1 MRLTT
6 LIMAAAISA
15 TSGSGPAAVGTS
27 APALPAT
34 SLDGS
39 PIASEAVPGKVT
51 VLNFWATWCPPCRA
65 ETPDYAAAYR
75 QLRAKDVTFLGI
87 DTTETAPIVKTFVS
101 AKGIQYP
108 IALAGPDLYNAY
120 GISYIPTTIVL
131 DAKGIV
137 RARWIGG
144 VTPAQLAQYVA
155 DARAGRSSDYL
166 SPTQQQ
172 IDAILAPQ
180 SYHLDG
186 SAAARAAADTAEK
199 AAVAKADALEYA
211 HLREVDYERTSRE
224 EGNLVLS
231 LGRAERDAAKTTPE
245 QLEALRT
252 LASGY
257 GDLNDWPNAISADRE
272 ALALAPNDPQLVNA
286 LALADYR
293 LHDYDAMIAQA
304 QRYTQL
310 VPSDGD
316 GWSTLGLGYQRARK
330 YDDAA
335 KAYAT
340 SLTLLEDAATK
351 AKPNDEDPIV
361 DVADTALDAANVYV
375 SLGDPTNTKRVF
387 DTANA
392 YADRLDPHG
401 KYAEFVN
408 NVHERTQEG
417 LVAVTLAGGTHVPV
431 ASITAWTGADLP
443 GSLASTLKYRLIVAG
458 PPDASVTLR
467 VQGLAKTWV
476 ASFCADGLCSPQTVT
491 FNVPS
496 AGVKTYEFQLVPPH
510 AGATPG
516 NVAVSVDG
524 GAVVPIPAAKA
535 TTVGSAR

>member
-6 LIMAAAISA
+6 LIMAAALSA
-15 TSGSGPAAVGTS
+15 TSGSGPAAIGAS

-34 SLDGS
+34 ALDGS
-39 PIASEAVPGKVT
+39 PIAREAVPGKVT

-65 ETPDYAAAYR
+65 ETPDYTAAYR
-75 QLRAKDVTFLGI
+75 KLHAKDVAFLGI

-101 AKGIQYP
+101 AKGIPYP

-131 DAKGIV
+131 DAHGIV

-144 VTPAQLAQYVA
+144 VTPSQLAQYVA
-155 DARAGRSSDYL
+155 DARAGRSSTYV
-166 SPTQQQ
+166 SPTQRE
-172 IDAILAPQ
+172 IDTILAPQ
-180 SYHLDG
+180 TYHLDG
-186 SAAARAAADTAEK
+186 SASARAAADAAEK
-199 AAVAKADALEYA
+199 AAIAKADALEYA
-211 HLREVDYERTSRE
+211 HLKDADFERTSRE
-224 EGNLVLS
+224 EGNLVLA
-231 LGRAERDAAKTTPE
+231 LGHAESDAAQTPAE
-245 QLEALRT
+245 HLEALRT

-257 GDLNDWPNAISADRE
+257 GSLNDWADAASTDTD
-272 ALALAPNDPQLVNA
+272 ALALSPNDPQLVDA
-286 LALADYR
+286 LSHAYYR

-304 QRYTQL
+304 ERYTQL
-310 VPSDGD
+310 APDDGD
-316 GWSTLGLGYQRARK
+316 GWSTLGLAYQRARK

-340 SLTLLEDAATK
+340 SLTLLEAAATK
-351 AKPNDEDPIV
+351 ATDEDPIV

-375 SLGDPTNTKRVF
+375 SLGDAANAKRVF
-387 DTANA
+387 DLANA
-392 YADRLDPHG
+392 YTDRLQPHG
-401 KYAEFVN
+401 KYAVFVN
-408 NVHERTQEG
+408 NVRERTQEG

-431 ASITAWTGADLP
+431 ASITPWTGADLP

-467 VQGLAKTWV
+467 VRGLADTWV
-476 ASFCADGLCSPQTVT
+476 ASFCADGLCSPHTVT

-496 AGVKTYEFQLVPPH
+496 AGVKTYEFQLVPPS
-510 AGATPG
+510 AGAKPG

-524 GAVVPIPAAKA
+524 GAVVPVPEAAA
-535 TTVGSAR
+535 TTASTR